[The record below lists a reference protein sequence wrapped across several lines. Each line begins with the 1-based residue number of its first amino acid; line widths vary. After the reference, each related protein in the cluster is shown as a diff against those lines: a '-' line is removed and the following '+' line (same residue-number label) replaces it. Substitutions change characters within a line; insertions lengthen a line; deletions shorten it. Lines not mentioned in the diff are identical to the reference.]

1 MNTKK
6 VKCICVVHR
15 SAAAN
20 YLSKIAVEMARS
32 RRFYRYFI
40 GNASKSNAD
49 RCYLHNM
56 SALEFHVQGQ
66 HLPGMLGDAV

>member
-15 SAAAN
+15 SVDAN

-40 GNASKSNAD
+40 WVAAEKAD
-49 RCYLHNM
+49 AGRCTFYTI
-56 SALEFHVQGQ
+56 
-66 HLPGMLGDAV
+66 

>member
-6 VKCICVVHR
+6 VKCICAVPPNADNSQ

-20 YLSKIAVEMARS
+20 YLSKIAVEMAKS

-40 GNASKSNAD
+40 WVAAKKAD
-49 RCYLHNM
+49 AGRCTFYTI
-56 SALEFHVQGQ
+56 
-66 HLPGMLGDAV
+66 

>member
-20 YLSKIAVEMARS
+20 YLSKIAVEMAKN

-40 GNASKSNAD
+40 GYASEKAD
-49 RCYLHNM
+49 AGRCTFYTI
-56 SALEFHVQGQ
+56 
-66 HLPGMLGDAV
+66 